1 MMEHQK
7 RIDTAGIA
15 AILGYS
21 VRHVRDQI
29 AKRPDFP
36 RPAVNLS
43 QRHRLWN
50 EVDVLRWRDTV
61 SQAA

>member
-1 MMEHQK
+1 MEAQK

-15 AILGYS
+15 QLLGYS

-29 AKRPDFP
+29 TKRPDFP
-36 RPAVNLS
+36 RPSVNLS

-50 EVDVLRWRDTV
+50 EVDVLLWRDTV

>member
-1 MMEHQK
+1 MEAQK

-15 AILGYS
+15 LLLDYS
-21 VRHVRDQI
+21 VRHVRDHI
-29 AKRPDFP
+29 TKRPDFP
-36 RPAVNLS
+36 KPAINLS

-50 EVDVLRWRDTV
+50 EVDVLRWRDSV